1 MVSTRAASQLP
12 ATEATTAQPP
22 VDHFSDADLTDVE
35 ELERQLAASTA
46 GTQQT
51 VNTGT
56 GQPSPLQPEVE
67 PQTATPPT
75 AQQLAHLLQ
84 GLQAPSP
91 APRTTIDDTVLT
103 TLAQAVTALTAHL
116 ATPGAGGLNTGA
128 RAGPPP
134 ATIGE
139 DPRVEPVRSRF
150 PAVDPTLL
158 VEILE
163 NRFKVENLLK
173 LNASFIYTPER
184 RQENIYLGSIEVPT
198 SRREVKLE
206 EYHNLSWLMEPFEIY
221 CQVLVEFA
229 HEHIKVPLAAALG
242 DYRRRLYELNR
253 RCTWESIR
261 HFHFSFHRKR
271 VLTGVHL
278 PSGWREI
285 EPEFLPL
292 LVARQSMN
300 QNPNP
305 RKRPA
310 PDDGEGSFARRITG
324 PRHPA
329 HPHMKIP
336 DACRRHNTY
345 GCNSGNN
352 CNWRHVCYT
361 CGNASHIST
370 SCSTLRQG
378 GRPPVTGAN
387 AA

>member
-1 MVSTRAASQLP
+1 MTR
-12 ATEATTAQPP
+12 
-22 VDHFSDADLTDVE
+22 
-35 ELERQLAASTA
+35 
-46 GTQQT
+46 
-51 VNTGT
+51 
-56 GQPSPLQPEVE
+56 LQPVSETV
-67 PQTATPPT
+67 TAMQKKKPGPKPKKIAEKSRHTSGQKEHQAVQSTQENRGVGVPSTP
-75 AQQLAHLLQ
+75 LAYLLQ

-91 APRTTIDDTVLT
+91 ALQLPQTTINDTVLT
-103 TLAQAVTALTAHL
+103 TLTQAVTALTAL
-116 ATPGAGGLNTGA
+116 TTGA
-128 RAGPPP
+128 RPGPPP
-134 ATIGE
+134 ATAGE
-139 DPRVEPVRSRF
+139 GPRFEPVRSRF
-150 PAVDPTLL
+150 PAVDPALL

-229 HEHIKVPLAAALG
+229 HDHVKVALAAALG

-271 VLTGVHL
+271 VLTGVSL

-292 LVARQSMN
+292 LTARQPNSN
-300 QNPNP
+300 VTSNP

-310 PDDGEGSFARRITG
+310 PDEGEGSFARRITG
-324 PRHPA
+324 GAFYYQTDDVGEVRQTHENVA
-329 HPHMKIP
+329 SWAIQKMGESVRGDFSCINSIATDTCSDMRAVWRKIHENP
-336 DACRRHNTY
+336 
-345 GCNSGNN
+345 
-352 CNWRHVCYT
+352 
-361 CGNASHIST
+361 
-370 SCSTLRQG
+370 
-378 GRPPVTGAN
+378 
-387 AA
+387 